1 MTPFTILLYIVI
13 FVAITFANFILWLR
27 FKTYQEELA
36 REVIYVCD

>member
-1 MTPFTILLYIVI
+1 MTPLTILLYLVI

-36 REVIYVCD
+36 SQVIYVRD